1 MYISKQT
8 DYAMFLMAALAQ
20 QKDGD
25 DPLSLSGFAE
35 AEELSFFF
43 LQRIARKLRTAGLVR
58 GVEGRN
64 GGYCLKRPAAE
75 ITLGD
80 IIRAME
86 GTLRVTDCATEG
98 TVKKCPRYDRCRVQK
113 TWCELK
119 MHIAAFYDQLTLE
132 DILSSEHKPITL

>member
-8 DYAMFLMAALAQ
+8 DYAVLLMAALSELKA
-20 QKDGD
+20 D
-25 DPLSLSGFAE
+25 DEPLSLSGFAE
-35 AEELSFFF
+35 SEDLSFFF

-64 GGYCLKRPAAE
+64 GGYCLKKPAVE
-75 ITLGD
+75 ISIGD

-86 GTLRVTDCATEG
+86 GSLKVTDCATEG
-98 TVKKCPRYDRCRVQK
+98 EVKKCPRHARCRVQK

-119 MHIAAFYDQLTLE
+119 THIAAFYDQLTLS
-132 DILSSEHKPITL
+132 DVLKGEHKPIII